1 MTKLIKSIISQEII
15 ETKILVIRG
24 KKVMLDRD
32 LARLYGVPT
41 GRLNEQVKRNFKR
54 FPDDFIFQLSKEEM
68 TNWISQ
74 FAISNSIKMGLR
86 KRPYAFTEN
95 GVAMLSSVLN
105 SERAIEVNIRIMRVF
120 TKIRE
125 IMIRHQDLQK
135 KIERM
140 EQKYDKQ
147 IMSIF
152 EVLKQLLIKPTEI
165 QLKHQIGFK
174 IDKK

>member
-1 MTKLIKSIISQEII
+1 MTKLIKSIIPQEII

-135 KIERM
+135 RIDQM

-147 IMSIF
+147 IMTIF